1 MNTHYTTDRS
11 TQMVLSVLKAYG
23 IKKIV
28 VLPGTTNMAFVAS
41 AQSDPCFEMYSSVD
55 ERSAAYIACGLSQES
70 GEAVVISCTG
80 ATASRDYMP
89 GLTEAYY
96 RKLPVLAITGS
107 HGEYLI
113 GHLHPQV
120 IDRSV
125 TPNDI
130 VRYSAN
136 IKETKCPDDEWH
148 NNVEIN
154 KAVSELF
161 RHGGGPVH
169 INLETMHS
177 GNFACE
183 ELPPCRVIK
192 RITSV
197 ASIPSIPN
205 GKIAIVIGSHRH
217 FSQKETDLIDKF
229 CSEYN
234 AVVFADHTSNYNGK
248 YSFNSALLGC
258 QFHYNS
264 SIFDVDLIIHIG
276 EVSADVYSYSKLKS
290 PRTWRISEDGE
301 MRDRFR
307 NLEYVFEMSV
317 EQFMEGIA
325 KGSSVN
331 TLYNECCLEYKT
343 MFSRIPEIPFSNIWI
358 ANTLHDKMPEGS
370 LLYFSIL
377 NSLRAWNFFD
387 IHSSITTS
395 CNVGGFGID
404 GPLSTAL
411 GAAIACPDKTTFIVT
426 GDLAFFY
433 DLNVLGNRHM
443 DNNMRILLINNGCGT
458 EFRNYD
464 HPASY
469 WGEEANLYMAAGG
482 HFGKQSRK
490 LVKDFVENLGFEYLS
505 ASSKED
511 FMEVYPKWIV
521 TTSDKPIML
530 EVFTNSA
537 DESVAL
543 DRFRNIV
550 PPPKGQQIKEQIK
563 ITVKELVGNDILTQV
578 KKIIKK

>member
-1 MNTHYTTDRS
+1 MNGTLWFLRALFLTYLLYYAFHLIS
-11 TQMVLSVLKAYG
+11 HSWPEVVKLMVTLAVALLAYMGTEAGNKHLENNTLNQWIWLLNIPMAFMALPYFYVAEFLRNHNILSMKFPIWKTIVG
-23 IKKIV
+23 V
-28 VLPGTTNMAFVAS
+28 VLF
-41 AQSDPCFEMYSSVD
+41 
-55 ERSAAYIACGLSQES
+55 
-70 GEAVVISCTG
+70 
-80 ATASRDYMP
+80 
-89 GLTEAYY
+89 
-96 RKLPVLAITGS
+96 LAI
-107 HGEYLI
+107 
-113 GHLHPQV
+113 
-120 IDRSV
+120 
-125 TPNDI
+125 
-130 VRYSAN
+130 
-136 IKETKCPDDEWH
+136 C
-148 NNVEIN
+148 
-154 KAVSELF
+154 
-161 RHGGGPVH
+161 
-169 INLETMHS
+169 
-177 GNFACE
+177 
-183 ELPPCRVIK
+183 
-192 RITSV
+192 
-197 ASIPSIPN
+197 
-205 GKIAIVIGSHRH
+205 
-217 FSQKETDLIDKF
+217 
-229 CSEYN
+229 
-234 AVVFADHTSNYNGK
+234 
-248 YSFNSALLGC
+248 LLTA
-258 QFHYNS
+258 QP
-264 SIFDVDLIIHIG
+264 

-331 TLYNECCLEYKT
+331 TLYNECSLEYKT
-343 MFSRIPEIPFSNIWI
+343 MFSQIPEIPFSNIWI

>member
-1 MNTHYTTDRS
+1 MDIPTKF
-11 TQMVLSVLKAYG
+11 L
-23 IKKIV
+23 
-28 VLPGTTNMAFVAS
+28 LP
-41 AQSDPCFEMYSSVD
+41 
-55 ERSAAYIACGLSQES
+55 R
-70 GEAVVISCTG
+70 
-80 ATASRDYMP
+80 
-89 GLTEAYY
+89 
-96 RKLPVLAITGS
+96 
-107 HGEYLI
+107 
-113 GHLHPQV
+113 
-120 IDRSV
+120 
-125 TPNDI
+125 
-130 VRYSAN
+130 
-136 IKETKCPDDEWH
+136 
-148 NNVEIN
+148 
-154 KAVSELF
+154 
-161 RHGGGPVH
+161 
-169 INLETMHS
+169 
-177 GNFACE
+177 
-183 ELPPCRVIK
+183 
-192 RITSV
+192 
-197 ASIPSIPN
+197 
-205 GKIAIVIGSHRH
+205 
-217 FSQKETDLIDKF
+217 
-229 CSEYN
+229 
-234 AVVFADHTSNYNGK
+234 
-248 YSFNSALLGC
+248 
-258 QFHYNS
+258 
-264 SIFDVDLIIHIG
+264 
-276 EVSADVYSYSKLKS
+276 
-290 PRTWRISEDGE
+290 
-301 MRDRFR
+301 
-307 NLEYVFEMSV
+307 
-317 EQFMEGIA
+317 
-325 KGSSVN
+325 
-331 TLYNECCLEYKT
+331 
-343 MFSRIPEIPFSNIWI
+343 
-358 ANTLHDKMPEGS
+358 
-370 LLYFSIL
+370 
-377 NSLRAWNFFD
+377 NFFD

-563 ITVKELVGNDILTQV
+563 ITVKELVGNDVLTQV